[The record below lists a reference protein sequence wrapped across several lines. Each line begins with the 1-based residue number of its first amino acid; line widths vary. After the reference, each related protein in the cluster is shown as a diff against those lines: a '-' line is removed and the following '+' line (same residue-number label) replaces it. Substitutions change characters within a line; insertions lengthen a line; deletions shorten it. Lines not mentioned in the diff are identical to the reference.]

1 MRVFARRNTIK
12 ISEERE
18 AIANE
23 IRQAVTTR
31 LGELFGLEVVDLQIA
46 KIEYS
51 PTFVASVEAA
61 VKAKNDAVAAEN
73 TVNRIRFEAEQ
84 VRVRAQGEADAVAIQ
99 AEGQKRSAIIRAQG
113 EAEAVRIVGEAG
125 GADRRRGAGDQPA
138 SAWRGGRRS
147 SGRRAIGDGGS
158 LERSVAANRTGRTR
172 RRALGQP
179 WSSVTHDQAG
189 RLREQEIAVML
200 TQSLAGLPAFLS
212 YFAAAIGLLA
222 LFLLIYVLMTPYREI
237 TLIRQGNT
245 AAAASLSGAILGF
258 VLPLASAIAHSVGLA
273 DMAIWGLVALI
284 IQLLVYLAA
293 RLLLPDLARDVP
305 AGKVATG
312 VFLGALSLAI
322 GMLNAACMT
331 Y

>member
-1 MRVFARRNTIK
+1 
-12 ISEERE
+12 
-18 AIANE
+18 
-23 IRQAVTTR
+23 
-31 LGELFGLEVVDLQIA
+31 
-46 KIEYS
+46 
-51 PTFVASVEAA
+51 
-61 VKAKNDAVAAEN
+61 
-73 TVNRIRFEAEQ
+73 
-84 VRVRAQGEADAVAIQ
+84 
-99 AEGQKRSAIIRAQG
+99 
-113 EAEAVRIVGEAG
+113 
-125 GADRRRGAGDQPA
+125 
-138 SAWRGGRRS
+138 
-147 SGRRAIGDGGS
+147 
-158 LERSVAANRTGRTR
+158 
-172 RRALGQP
+172 
-179 WSSVTHDQAG
+179 
-189 RLREQEIAVML
+189 ML

>member
-1 MRVFARRNTIK
+1 
-12 ISEERE
+12 
-18 AIANE
+18 
-23 IRQAVTTR
+23 
-31 LGELFGLEVVDLQIA
+31 
-46 KIEYS
+46 
-51 PTFVASVEAA
+51 
-61 VKAKNDAVAAEN
+61 
-73 TVNRIRFEAEQ
+73 
-84 VRVRAQGEADAVAIQ
+84 
-99 AEGQKRSAIIRAQG
+99 
-113 EAEAVRIVGEAG
+113 
-125 GADRRRGAGDQPA
+125 
-138 SAWRGGRRS
+138 
-147 SGRRAIGDGGS
+147 
-158 LERSVAANRTGRTR
+158 
-172 RRALGQP
+172 
-179 WSSVTHDQAG
+179 
-189 RLREQEIAVML
+189 ML

-258 VLPLASAIAHSVGLA
+258 VLPLTSAIAHSVGLA

-284 IQLLVYLAA
+284 IQLLVYLVA